1 MNVPRH
7 TIRRRKTA
15 KIRRP
20 SEKDFWD
27 KLRSVSSAIAAI
39 LIPVVIAVVGGT
51 VNFAISK
58 QQMGI
63 QMIDFAIKILKT
75 EESAEEENEKSALSK
90 WAFAIISKYSDVP
103 IPEEAQAQ
111 ILDDPSILPEFT
123 ESVRDSKDWSLSLR
137 RPLSKR
143 GSDAAADVVFWNIRH
158 FRKSTEQGRVNS
170 LAQVIIAG
178 DYDIIS
184 LQEVEKDAVD
194 LLVSELNKLGMK
206 ADYIFHDTRFNQ
218 DLALL
223 FNSEKVEANY
233 LANSYVE
240 YDDLLNAKTEEGRF
254 AFPRTPLLAR
264 CNVRENNKEQ
274 EFVVIAVH
282 LKSMVGGTASST
294 VRALGFAKLSE
305 LINEIG
311 ESEQIPIIVGGTF
324 HTTLD
329 DKLLLDFHARHET
342 EFDLVTSSL
351 KDKPFEHS
359 YLSNRE
365 EWSVMLDHI
374 LISNSL
380 KWDTPWRLAF
390 LESSDRTFRF
400 KTPVVHYEQV
410 INNYREVISDHLPL
424 FVKIRY

>member
-15 KIRRP
+15 KIRRS

-90 WAFAIISKYSDVP
+90 WAFAIINKYSDVP

-158 FRKSTEQGRVNS
+158 FRKSTEKGRINS

-194 LLVSELNKLGMK
+194 SLVSELNQLGMK

-218 DLALL
+218 
-223 FNSEKVEANY
+223 
-233 LANSYVE
+233 
-240 YDDLLNAKTEEGRF
+240 
-254 AFPRTPLLAR
+254 
-264 CNVRENNKEQ
+264 
-274 EFVVIAVH
+274 
-282 LKSMVGGTASST
+282 
-294 VRALGFAKLSE
+294 
-305 LINEIG
+305 EIG
-311 ESEQIPIIVGGTF
+311 RAHV
-324 HTTLD
+324 
-329 DKLLLDFHARHET
+329 
-342 EFDLVTSSL
+342 
-351 KDKPFEHS
+351 
-359 YLSNRE
+359 
-365 EWSVMLDHI
+365 
-374 LISNSL
+374 
-380 KWDTPWRLAF
+380 
-390 LESSDRTFRF
+390 
-400 KTPVVHYEQV
+400 
-410 INNYREVISDHLPL
+410 
-424 FVKIRY
+424 